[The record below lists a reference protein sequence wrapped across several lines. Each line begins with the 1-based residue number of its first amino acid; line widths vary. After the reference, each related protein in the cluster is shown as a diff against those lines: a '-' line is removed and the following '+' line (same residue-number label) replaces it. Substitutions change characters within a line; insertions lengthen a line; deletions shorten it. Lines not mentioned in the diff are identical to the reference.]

1 MTAPHIRQRVLL
13 VAVGLIALGFASW
26 LYWDYLRDPGSLW
39 RDLYH
44 DRNTHLSRGM
54 ALALD
59 SRDLNPL
66 AYLLDATAIV
76 VWPPLHAIFLSVVM
90 SVFGVN
96 SALGLVPGLCGW
108 ILMTLC
114 VWQISQKVSDGEAAG
129 IVAGSVALI
138 FTVASPALRLL
149 SADVMLEGL
158 GAGLSAANLL
168 IFIYLSKY
176 PSRKYL
182 ARLLALGLTLLF
194 FTKFNYWLILVFSL
208 LISCASG
215 IRIGDI
221 LSSSNR
227 AAILSVARSFLRNP
241 VTLLAV
247 VLFAI
252 MLGLAASGPT
262 SLDLFGRTLVFRAS
276 QWVVIPYGLLVV
288 SACHAWRKN
297 RDVLERSLPEIAVT
311 ILGWHAVPVLLWF
324 LVPEAITSFVWFV
337 GPTHWGAQAHYNPA
351 SALQFQ
357 WWGFA
362 HGFHVAPWSAALAL
376 ALALPGGISLFSR
389 GMGSRA
395 VAIFAAVSA
404 VAVVMHPQQ
413 QWRFQATSLFA
424 VWICAGA
431 GAVLFIRQLRRPA
444 LAAVRIPV
452 AIAAVAG
459 LLAAHALATPDRGDV
474 EKVAIR
480 RSWAPRDTALA
491 AAYLPFVRNDAV
503 VGVVTTF
510 GFSDLFAWT
519 LRESCQCHADIDQAP
534 LIATST
540 QAEAREAMA
549 GWLATTRAGRIVFI
563 DAPAPYPL
571 PGAGD
576 LKARLAGMD
585 AMIAASGLFE
595 RETADIKVS
604 PATIQIWRRKS
615 GAPVPPPRRRFLFI
629 GSLAV
634 VLGGIAV
641 GELLLA
647 RRRSGKFPLPRQPDR
662 PPAK

>member
-1 MTAPHIRQRVLL
+1 
-13 VAVGLIALGFASW
+13 
-26 LYWDYLRDPGSLW
+26 
-39 RDLYH
+39 
-44 DRNTHLSRGM
+44 M

-288 SACHAWRKN
+288 SACHVWHKN
-297 RDVLERSLPEIAVT
+297 RDVLERNLPEIAVT

-337 GPTHWGAQAHYNPA
+337 GPTHWGRKHITIRPARSSFNGGVSHTASMLRHGLPLLHWPLPCPAA
-351 SALQFQ
+351 SASSLAGWAREPWLSSQPCRQSRSLCTRSNNGAFRPRRFSPS
-357 WWGFA
+357 GFA
-362 HGFHVAPWSAALAL
+362 RGPEQFCSSA
-376 ALALPGGISLFSR
+376 S
-389 GMGSRA
+389 
-395 VAIFAAVSA
+395 FAGQ
-404 VAVVMHPQQ
+404 H
-413 QWRFQATSLFA
+413 WRQSEFQS
-424 VWICAGA
+424 
-431 GAVLFIRQLRRPA
+431 Q
-444 LAAVRIPV
+444 
-452 AIAAVAG
+452 
-459 LLAAHALATPDRGDV
+459 
-474 EKVAIR
+474 
-480 RSWAPRDTALA
+480 
-491 AAYLPFVRNDAV
+491 
-503 VGVVTTF
+503 
-510 GFSDLFAWT
+510 
-519 LRESCQCHADIDQAP
+519 
-534 LIATST
+534 
-540 QAEAREAMA
+540 
-549 GWLATTRAGRIVFI
+549 
-563 DAPAPYPL
+563 
-571 PGAGD
+571 
-576 LKARLAGMD
+576 
-585 AMIAASGLFE
+585 
-595 RETADIKVS
+595 
-604 PATIQIWRRKS
+604 
-615 GAPVPPPRRRFLFI
+615 
-629 GSLAV
+629 
-634 VLGGIAV
+634 
-641 GELLLA
+641 
-647 RRRSGKFPLPRQPDR
+647 
-662 PPAK
+662 